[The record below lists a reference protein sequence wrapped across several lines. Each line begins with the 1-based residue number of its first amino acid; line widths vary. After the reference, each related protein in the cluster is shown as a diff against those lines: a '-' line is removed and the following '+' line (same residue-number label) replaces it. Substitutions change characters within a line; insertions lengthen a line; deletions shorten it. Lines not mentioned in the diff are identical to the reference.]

1 MILLLG
7 GASETAP
14 LCAALVES
22 GRQVLVS
29 TATDAPLALPS
40 HPLVER
46 RSGRLDATAMAGLLR
61 SAGAKAL
68 VDATHPY
75 AAEAQA
81 NACAAARAAG
91 VPYLR
96 WQRSDTDASL
106 TGEVV
111 WAGNHEEAARAAFAY
126 GRTVLLM
133 TGSRNLE
140 PYARQARSTGLPL
153 YARVLPLAE
162 SLAACRAAGLTE
174 AAVIAARGPFSV
186 DQNQEAIRATGA
198 GVIVSKDGGAE
209 GGVPAK
215 LEAARLEGC
224 RVVVV
229 RRPSPIVAAPV
240 RSIKELLDAL
250 RALEHPR

>member
-7 GASETAP
+7 GTSETAP
-14 LCAALVES
+14 LCSALAES
-22 GRQVLVS
+22 GLRVLVS
-29 TATDAPLALPS
+29 TATRAPLRLPS

-46 RSGRLDATAMAGLLR
+46 RSGKLDTMAMAGLLR
-61 SAGAKAL
+61 STGAKAL

-81 NACAAARAAG
+81 NARAAARAAG

-96 WQRSDTDASL
+96 WERSETDASL

-111 WAGNHEEAARAAFAY
+111 WAGSHEEAARVAFAY
-126 GRTVLLM
+126 RRTVLLT

-140 PYARQARSTGLPL
+140 PYARQARRTGLPL
-153 YARVLPLAE
+153 YARVLPLTE

-186 DQNQEAIRATGA
+186 AQNQAAIRTTGA

-229 RRPSPIVAAPV
+229 RRPSSFPPAPV
-240 RSIKELLDAL
+240 RSIGELLEAL
-250 RALEHPR
+250 RALAHLR